1 MMKQN
6 WHDKGYEAYKS
17 GQAKLLP
24 YEKGA
29 KYFNEGWDSAKE
41 DESLSYLVAEHDNL
55 VEELEGVKGRI
66 CHWGDELDLDA
77 LVDVLHGMGVR
88 G

>member
-41 DESLSYLVAEHDNL
+41 DESLSYWVAEL
-55 VEELEGVKGRI
+55 EKTTEELEGVKRLI
-66 CHWGDELDLDA
+66 CNGGDELDLDA

>member
-41 DESLSYLVAEHDNL
+41 D
-55 VEELEGVKGRI
+55 
-66 CHWGDELDLDA
+66 
-77 LVDVLHGMGVR
+77 
-88 G
+88 